1 MNFTDK
7 EIHGAMLLR
16 LKTLCAMLPAGNAA
30 VRHQSNQQ
38 LAPLF

>member
-16 LKTLCAMLPAGNAA
+16 LKTLCVMLPVGNAA
-30 VRHQSNQQ
+30 VSHQSNQQ
-38 LAPLF
+38 LAAIF